1 VPESLRERSR
11 ARRRA
16 EIERAALRLFAER
29 GYDSTTVAQVAE
41 AAEVS
46 PRTVS
51 LYFPSK
57 LELALSYIT
66 GSAQRLSDVCTARSA
81 GQTTL
86 DVLAGW
92 LQDER
97 QTHGETIGLLRAM
110 LDANPALRGAE
121 TPEIAESKR
130 KVNEALAGD
139 LGRYPDDAVVRLVN
153 GAMAGVISALLQIDP
168 KDDGAADAFDVAN
181 RLFRSVIDAA
191 LPRKRKAS
199 RVRTAG

>member
-1 VPESLRERSR
+1 MAESLRERSR

-16 EIERAALRLFAER
+16 EIERAAMRLFAER

-57 LELALSYIT
+57 LELALSYVAA
-66 GSAQRLSDVCTARSA
+66 SARRLSEACGNRSA
-81 GQTTL
+81 DQTTL

-97 QTHGETIGLLRAM
+97 ETHGETIGLLRAM
-110 LDANPALRGAE
+110 LDTNPALRGAE
-121 TPEIAESKR
+121 TPEVAESKR
-130 KVNEALAGD
+130 NVNEALAAD
-139 LGRYPDDAVVRLVN
+139 LGRSPDDAVVRLVN
-153 GAMAGVISALLQIDP
+153 GAMAGVISALLQISP
-168 KDDGAADAFDVAN
+168 KEDGAAEAFDVAK
-181 RLFRSVIDAA
+181 RLFESVIDSAHA
-191 LPRKRKAS
+191 RKGEATRA
-199 RVRTAG
+199 RTAG

>member
-1 VPESLRERSR
+1 MPESLRERSR

-29 GYDSTTVAQVAE
+29 GYDATTVAQVAE

-57 LELALSYIT
+57 LELALSYIAD
-66 GSAQRLSDVCTARSA
+66 SAQRLSEACANRSA
-81 GQTTL
+81 DQTTL
-86 DVLAGW
+86 DILAGW

-97 QTHGETIGLLRAM
+97 KTHGHTIGLLRAM

-130 KVNEALAGD
+130 KVNEALAAD
-139 LGRYPDDAVVRLVN
+139 LGRPSDDAVVRLVN

-168 KDDGAADAFDVAN
+168 KADGAAEAFDVAN
-181 RLFRSVIDAA
+181 RLFKSVIRSAEA
-191 LPRKRKAS
+191 RKGKATQ
-199 RVRTAG
+199 VRTAG

>member
-1 VPESLRERSR
+1 MPESLRERSR

-29 GYDSTTVAQVAE
+29 GYDATTVAQVAE

-57 LELALSYIT
+57 LELALSYIA
-66 GSAQRLSDVCTARSA
+66 GSAQRLSDACANRSA

-86 DVLAGW
+86 DVLADW
-92 LQDER
+92 LRSER

-121 TPEIAESKR
+121 TPEIAESRR
-130 KVNEALAGD
+130 KINAALAAD
-139 LGRYPDDAVVRLVN
+139 LGRPPDDAVVRLVN
-153 GAMAGVISALLQIDP
+153 GAMAGVISVLLQINP
-168 KDDGAADAFDVAN
+168 KEDGAAEAFDVAN
-181 RLFRSVIDAA
+181 RLFHSVIGSAA
-191 LPRKRKAS
+191 PRKGKVS

>member
-11 ARRRA
+11 TRRRA

-29 GYDSTTVAQVAE
+29 GYDATTVAQVAE
-41 AAEVS
+41 AADVS

-66 GSAQRLSDVCTARSA
+66 GSAQRLSDACAERRP

-97 QTHGETIGLLRAM
+97 RAHGETIGLLRAM
-110 LDANPALRGAE
+110 LDTNPALRGAE
-121 TPEIAESKR
+121 TPEIAESR
-130 KVNEALAGD
+130 REVNEALAAD
-139 LGRYPDDAVVRLVN
+139 LGRAPDDAVVRLVN
-153 GAMAGVISALLQIDP
+153 GAMAGAISALLQINP
-168 KDDGAADAFDVAN
+168 KEAGAADALDVAN
-181 RLFRSVIDAA
+181 RLFRSVIESAA
-191 LPRKRKAS
+191 PPKGKTS

>member
-1 VPESLRERSR
+1 M
-11 ARRRA
+11 
-16 EIERAALRLFAER
+16 
-29 GYDSTTVAQVAE
+29 
-41 AAEVS
+41 S

-66 GSAQRLSDVCTARSA
+66 GSAQRLSDACANRGA
-81 GQTTL
+81 GRTTL
-86 DVLAGW
+86 DVLADW

-121 TPEIAESKR
+121 TPEIAESRR
-130 KVNEALAGD
+130 KVNEALAAD
-139 LGRYPDDAVVRLVN
+139 LGRSPDDAVVRLVN
-153 GAMAGVISALLQIDP
+153 GAMAGVISVLLQINP
-168 KDDGAADAFDVAN
+168 KEAGADEAFDVVN
-181 RLFRSVIDAA
+181 RLFQSVIGSAA
-191 LPRKRKAS
+191 PRKGKAS